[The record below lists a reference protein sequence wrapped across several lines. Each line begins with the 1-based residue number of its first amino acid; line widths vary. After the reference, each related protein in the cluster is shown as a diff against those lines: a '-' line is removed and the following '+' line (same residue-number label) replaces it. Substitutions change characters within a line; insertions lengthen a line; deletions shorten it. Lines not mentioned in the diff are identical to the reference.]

1 MTVIDVKG
9 PVVDNDTALMYDWFG
24 MDSISPNDVS
34 TAIDEA
40 NDNDDL
46 TVNIASNGGDVFA
59 ASEIYTMLRSAP
71 NNVVVNIQG
80 LAASAASVIAM
91 AGDVV
96 NISPTAQIMIHQAST
111 IAEGN
116 KDDLNKQINALSGID
131 QSIASAYEEKTGI
144 DQGQLLNM
152 MSNETWIGAK
162 DAVDKGFADNIMFAE
177 QPELQVINSVTSIIP
192 KSAVSKFLNLKAKA
206 EIEEKRE
213 RADDEKEVVSEELD
227 IDSSD
232 QTEKSTKPNIDN
244 DSRLSDLRN
253 QKSAILLGKI

>member
-9 PVVDNDTALMYDWFG
+9 PVVDNETAMMYDFFG
-24 MDSISPNDVS
+24 MNSVSPSTVS
-34 TAIDEA
+34 AAIDEA
-40 NDNDDL
+40 NDNDDV

-91 AGDVV
+91 AGDTV

-111 IAEGN
+111 IAQGN
-116 KDDLNKQINALSGID
+116 KDDLGKQINALSGID

-162 DAVDKGFADNIMFAE
+162 DAVDQGFADNIMFAE
-177 QPELQVINSVTSIIP
+177 EPTLQAVNAVSDIIP
-192 KSAVSKFLNLKAKA
+192 KSAVAKFLNLKAKA
-206 EIEEKRE
+206 DLEDQHEQVDEPVVEPDPSEK
-213 RADDEKEVVSEELD
+213 
-227 IDSSD
+227 
-232 QTEKSTKPNIDN
+232 TEKSTIEEEHN

-253 QKSAILLGKI
+253 QKAAILLGKI

>member
-1 MTVIDVKG
+1 MTTIDVKG
-9 PVVDNDTALMYDWFG
+9 PVVDNDTATMYDYFG
-24 MDSISPNDVS
+24 MNSISPNTVS
-34 TAIDEA
+34 AAIDEA
-40 NDNDDL
+40 NDNDDV

-71 NNVVVNIQG
+71 NNIVVNIQG

-91 AGDVV
+91 AGDTV

-111 IAEGN
+111 VAQGN
-116 KDDLNKQINALSGID
+116 KDDLGKQINALSGID

-177 QPELQVINSVTSIIP
+177 EPTLQVANAVTNIIP
-192 KSAVSKFLNLKAKA
+192 KSAVAKFMNLKAKA
-206 EIEEKRE
+206 DLEEQHE
-213 RADDEKEVVSEELD
+213 QVEEPVVEQDPSEK
-227 IDSSD
+227 
-232 QTEKSTKPNIDN
+232 TEKSTTEETS

-253 QKSAILLGKI
+253 QKAAILLGQI